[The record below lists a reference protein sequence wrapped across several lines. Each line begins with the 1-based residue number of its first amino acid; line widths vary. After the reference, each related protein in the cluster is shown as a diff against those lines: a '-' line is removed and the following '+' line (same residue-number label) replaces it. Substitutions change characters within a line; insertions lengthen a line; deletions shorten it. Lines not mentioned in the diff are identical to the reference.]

1 MEIHKM
7 LKLFPIRLEEYQI
20 IELKNRLPDRQISTK
35 IRELVAI
42 YIDIQDTTEDRLIEL
57 NDKVDSL
64 DKQKNI
70 ILNEIESIKQTKDKI
85 MKENELN
92 SFREKYIVNNQNT
105 IQMYKNKNI
114 TAKGFKVLMKRLS
127 FDSKDDLISF
137 LESQVI
143 E

>member
-1 MEIHKM
+1 M

-64 DKQKNI
+64 DKQKKI

-92 SFREKYIVNNQNT
+92 SFREKYLIRNQNT

-137 LESQVI
+137 LESQVN

>member
-1 MEIHKM
+1 M

-64 DKQKNI
+64 DKQKKI

-92 SFREKYIVNNQNT
+92 SFREKYLISNQNT

-137 LESQVI
+137 LESQVN

>member
-1 MEIHKM
+1 M

-20 IELKNRLPDRQISTK
+20 NELKNRLPDRQISTK

-42 YIDIQDTTEDRLIEL
+42 YLDIQDTTEDRLIEL
-57 NDKVDSL
+57 NDKIGSL
-64 DKQKNI
+64 DKQKKI
-70 ILNEIESIKQTKDKI
+70 ILNEIDSIKSTKDKI
-85 MKENELN
+85 MEENELN
-92 SFREKYIVNNQNT
+92 SFREKYITNNQNT

-127 FDSKDDLISF
+127 FDSKDDLILF
-137 LESQVI
+137 LENHVD

>member
-1 MEIHKM
+1 M

-20 IELKNRLPDRQISTK
+20 NELKNRLPDRQISTK

-42 YIDIQDTTEDRLIEL
+42 YLDIQDTTEDRLIEL
-57 NDKVDSL
+57 NEKIGSL
-64 DKQKNI
+64 DKQKKI
-70 ILNEIESIKQTKDKI
+70 ILNEIDSIKSTKDKI
-85 MKENELN
+85 MEENELN
-92 SFREKYIVNNQNT
+92 SFREKYITNNQNT

-127 FDSKDDLISF
+127 FDSKDDLILF
-137 LESQVI
+137 LENHVD